1 MKRKHGHSLLRA
13 AMIAALSGAMLSGCA
28 TFRSGEV
35 DSGFEM
41 PGEWSQAA
49 PGEVRWP
56 DTEWWHGFGSAELDG
71 LIARAQESNPDLA
84 AAFERILQAEAR
96 AKIAGASLL
105 PEVDFAADAGRSGV
119 IGNGA
124 ASNFGLSLG
133 AAYEVDLWG
142 RNSADRAAAR
152 AQVAASVHDQETVA
166 LTLSAGIADLYFQV
180 LSLRE
185 RLTVARLNLEAAE
198 SVLRLVEA
206 RERFGSAS
214 PLELAQQRAAVAQ
227 QRAGIPA
234 LEQQERE
241 ARAALALLLGEVPQG
256 FDVTASELTGL
267 SMPAVA
273 PGLPA
278 ELLQRR
284 PDIRRTEMEL
294 IAAEAD
300 IAIARAALFPSL
312 RLTGSL
318 GLRSDELST
327 LFDGDPLWSV
337 ASALTMP
344 IFNSGRL
351 AANRD
356 LAESR
361 YRELL
366 HGYRG
371 VILSAFADVD
381 TVLGN
386 LDALEERA
394 RWQTE
399 ARKEAETALSLA
411 EARYR
416 AGASDLLAVLDAQR
430 TLYQARDAE
439 VQLRAERMRAKVDL
453 FRALGGG
460 WAGDSEPSG
469 RPAVAAGLSDQD
481 DGSDPQS

>member
-1 MKRKHGHSLLRA
+1 MKRKQASSLLRA
-13 AMIAALSGAMLSGCA
+13 ALIAALSGAMLAGCA
-28 TFRSGEV
+28 TFRPSEPEPEARI
-35 DSGFEM
+35 DM
-41 PGEWSQAA
+41 PAGWSRGAQDEAL
-49 PGEVRWP
+49 WP
-56 DTEWWHGFGSAELDG
+56 DAEWWRGFGSAELDS
-71 LIARAQESNPDLA
+71 LIARARESNPDLA

-105 PEVDFAADAGRSGV
+105 PEVDFGADAGRSGA
-119 IGNGA
+119 IGGGA
-124 ASNFGLSLG
+124 SSNFGLSLG
-133 AAYEVDLWG
+133 ASYEVDLWG

-152 AQVAASVHDQETVA
+152 AQVAASIHDQETVA
-166 LTLSAGIADLYFQV
+166 LTLSAGVAELYFQV
-180 LSLRE
+180 LTLRE
-185 RLTVARLNLEAAE
+185 RLAVARLNLAAAE

-241 ARAALALLLGEVPQG
+241 ARAALAVLLGEAPQG
-256 FDVTASELTGL
+256 FDVAAHELTGL
-267 SMPAVA
+267 SIPEVA
-273 PGLPA
+273 PGLPS

-284 PDIRRTEMEL
+284 PDIRRAEMNL

-300 IAIARAALFPSL
+300 IAIARAALYPSL

-318 GLRSDELST
+318 GLRSSELSN

-337 ASALTMP
+337 ASALAMP

-361 YRELL
+361 YREVL

-371 VILSAFADVD
+371 AILSALADVD

-386 LDALEERA
+386 LEAIEERA
-394 RWQTE
+394 RWQAE
-399 ARKEAETALSLA
+399 VLREAETTLSLA

-416 AGASDLLAVLDAQR
+416 AGAADLLTVLDAQR
-430 TLYQARDAE
+430 TLYQARDTA
-439 VQLRAERMRAKVDL
+439 VQIRAERLRAKVDL

-460 WAGDSEPSG
+460 WTEGEG
-469 RPAVAAGLSDQD
+469 TVAADE
-481 DGSDPQS
+481 GSAGEAAGAPRS

>member
-1 MKRKHGHSLLRA
+1 MKRKSAPALLRA
-13 AMIAALSGAMLSGCA
+13 GMIAALSAALLAGCA
-28 TFRSGEV
+28 TFRPAEPDAVVEV
-35 DSGFEM
+35 
-41 PGEWSQAA
+41 PLEWSRVSVDEAL
-49 PGEVRWP
+49 WP
-56 DTEWWHGFGSAELDG
+56 EADWWRGFGSGELDA
-71 LIARAQESNPDLA
+71 LIERARESSPDLA
-84 AAFERILQAEAR
+84 AAWERILQAEAR
-96 AKIAGASLL
+96 ARIAGASLL
-105 PEVDFAADAGRSGV
+105 PELDFAADAGRSGA
-119 IGNGA
+119 IGGGA
-124 ASNFGLSLG
+124 GSIFGLSLG

-152 AQVAASVHDQETVA
+152 ALVAASVHDQETVA
-166 LTLSAGIADLYFQV
+166 LTLSAGVADVYLQI

-185 RLTVARLNLEAAE
+185 RIAVARLNLEVAE
-198 SVLRLVEA
+198 GVLRLVEV

-214 PLELAQQRAAVAQ
+214 PLDLAQQRAAVAQ

-241 ARAALALLLGEVPQG
+241 ARAALALLLGETPQG
-256 FDVTASELTGL
+256 FDVAAPGLTG
-267 SMPAVA
+267 MAVPEVA

-284 PDIRRTEMEL
+284 PDIRRAEMEL

-300 IAIARAALFPSL
+300 IAIARSALYPSL

-337 ASALTMP
+337 ASALAMP

-361 YRELL
+361 HRELL
-366 HGYRG
+366 HGYRAA
-371 VILSAFADVD
+371 ILAAFADVD
-381 TVLGN
+381 TVLAD
-386 LDALEERA
+386 LEALQEQA

-399 ARKEAETALSLA
+399 ARREAETALSLA
-411 EARYR
+411 ETRYR
-416 AGASDLLAVLDAQR
+416 AGAADLLAVLDAQR
-430 TLYQARDAE
+430 TLYQARDSE
-439 VQLRAERMRAKVDL
+439 VQLRAERLRAQVAL

-460 WAGDSEPSG
+460 WGGG
-469 RPAVAAGLSDQD
+469 R
-481 DGSDPQS
+481 GSM